1 MRAAK
6 FPCQTSCPPRR
17 SSRPE
22 SNLELRREILRAM
35 NKLSPRLR
43 AVVLLALVE
52 EEPYQSIAE
61 ALGISESAVKL
72 RVFRG
77 VRILRKNAIGGRSP
91 PMKEP
96 GN

>member
-1 MRAAK
+1 MPDELPATA
-6 FPCQTSCPPRR
+6 QQPPG
-17 SSRPE
+17 E
-22 SNLELRREILRAM
+22 QLELRREILRAM

-77 VRILRKNAIGGRSP
+77 VRILRKTLSEAGVHP
-91 PMKEP
+91 
-96 GN
+96 